1 MGSRNLID
9 AAPSLR
15 RGGSDST
22 VTRTCR
28 ATGEALL
35 APRRNHRSRVDR
47 ITGST
52 GKSIEG
58 ERVTDGFE
66 VASKRG
72 NACGAKEPFCLR
84 GLRPQGRQ
92 GRADKGVHRSAG
104 PEAENIR
111 QGEGRDVLEGRG
123 ALRPRLL
130 VGHSTRGVCGGQ
142 KERWVS
148 GKWRGGLRSHRSAR
162 RRGV

>member
-1 MGSRNLID
+1 MGNRNLTDTAI
-9 AAPSLR
+9 PPQ

-22 VTRTCR
+22 VARTCQ

-58 ERVTDGFE
+58 ERVTDGFV
-66 VASKRG
+66 VALKRG
-72 NACGAKEPFCLR
+72 NARGAKEPWCLR
-84 GLRPQGRQ
+84 SLRPQGRL
-92 GRADKGVHRSAG
+92 GRDDKGVHRFAG

-111 QGEGRDVLEGRG
+111 QGEGRDVLEVLGT
-123 ALRPRLL
+123 LCPRLQAGNSARSVC
-130 VGHSTRGVCGGQ
+130 VGP
-142 KERWVS
+142 KERWSS
-148 GKWRGGLRSHRSAR
+148 GK
-162 RRGV
+162 

>member
-9 AAPSLR
+9 AAPTLR

-22 VTRTCR
+22 VTRACR

-72 NACGAKEPFCLR
+72 NSRGAKEPFCLR
-84 GLRPQGRQ
+84 SLRPQGRQ
-92 GRADKGVHRSAG
+92 GRDDKGVHRFAG

-111 QGEGRDVLEGRG
+111 QGEGRDVLAVLG
-123 ALRPRLL
+123 ALCQCLQL
-130 VGHSTRGVCGGQ
+130 GHSPRGVWAGQ
-142 KERWVS
+142 KERWGS
-148 GKWRGGLRSHRSAR
+148 GK
-162 RRGV
+162 